1 MAKKTEGSKFF
12 NSPWATVARIF
23 FTAIFFFWLYWIG
36 NSTADLSDKLN
47 SSNER
52 FTAIDSIQVDYKD
65 EIQEWKNL
73 LLRSDSR
80 ETLNQNWLAYDNQ
93 YQKVTAA
100 AQNIIAQNDVR
111 SIKLKM
117 QSFVETHAAN
127 HEKYKNSVFIL
138 IKNKYFPG
146 PADAAVKGID
156 RPALDLL
163 EAANVDLRDE
173 KERVNESMVASARNK
188 IEQSLFALAFIGLLA
203 IWMPK
208 H

>member
-36 NSTADLSDKLN
+36 NSTTDLSDKLN
-47 SSNER
+47 SSTER
-52 FTAIDSIQVDYKD
+52 FTAIDSLQVAYKD
-65 EIQEWKNL
+65 EIQAWKDL

-80 ETLNQNWLAYDNQ
+80 DTLNQNWLAYDNQ
-93 YQKVTAA
+93 YQKVAAA
-100 AQNIIAQNDVR
+100 AQTTFAQNDVR
-111 SIKLKM
+111 SIKVKM
-117 QSFVETHAAN
+117 QSFIEAHTAN

-138 IKNKYFPG
+138 IKNKFVPG

-163 EAANVDLRDE
+163 EAANADMRDE
-173 KERVNESMVASARNK
+173 RERVNESMVASARNK
-188 IEQSLFALAFIGLLA
+188 IEQSLVALAFIGLLA